1 VTDDEEVAALAAA
14 LTGMFRTLE
23 SRPVPE
29 HIRLV
34 VDQLDAAAVEA
45 VTPSPSRS
53 SFPEP

>member
-1 VTDDEEVAALAAA
+1 VTDQDEAAVLAAA
-14 LTGMFRTLE
+14 LTGMFRSLE
-23 SRPVPE
+23 ARPVPE

-34 VDQLDAAAVEA
+34 VDQLDAAAQA